1 MPPAAPCQGDGRGLC
16 ACGVCCKERPC
27 SALSL
32 LPCHFCQWSPGLRM
46 NARPVPGG
54 PRRQAKGSVAGR
66 EGRRRRAAC
75 LLCKERP
82 YKTTAGAFPLLTE
95 RRLRP
100 YRGLEICPADS
111 GSRAGQKAKD
121 QGRPVRPAAATDSRR
136 VSWARCRCIRRRTAC
151 LSSCRRAGA
160 PSWRPGQS

>member
-1 MPPAAPCQGDGRGLC
+1 MAGGFVRVGRLHRTTLSRPARLVRG
-16 ACGVCCKERPC
+16 V
-27 SALSL
+27 
-32 LPCHFCQWSPGLRM
+32 SPGAAD
-46 NARPVPGG
+46 ARPVRSG
-54 PRRQAKGSVAGR
+54 PPCCRG
-66 EGRRRRAAC
+66 RAAMQKASWRGGKAGSAGG
-75 LLCKERP
+75 LICKEKP
-82 YKTTAGAFPLLTE
+82 GKTTAGAFPLLTE

-111 GSRAGQKAKD
+111 GSRARQKAKD

-151 LSSCRRAGA
+151 PSSCRRAGA